1 MAAKK
6 FKLKRAIRNPAD
18 TEDIM
23 EVSIKDE
30 KDISAS
36 DFYEVSFSP
45 DGSSHLG
52 ATAETVANL
61 TGLTSGQVASLHIK
75 DYIKLSAEVGK
86 FIE

>member
-1 MAAKK
+1 MSKT
-6 FKLKRAIRNPAD
+6 FKLKRPIPDATGNG
-18 TEDIM
+18 EVN

-30 KDISAS
+30 KDICAA
-36 DFYEVSFSP
+36 DFYDVSFSA
-45 DGSSHLG
+45 DGSSNLG

-61 TGLTSGQVASLHIK
+61 TGLTSAQVGLLHVA